1 MQLGNHRSTALHSGL
16 YFHHLPPGSTAVCG
30 AEDSKPPCREM
41 TPSRHRKDRH
51 LLSFGYIYLVIWV
64 WISSSPWVHL
74 PVLLNGPGLI
84 PLWRGPWTHEFDS
97 FCIKLNWK
105 VQSRCYGMVLMAPT
119 LTWLKEDIL
128 KCILKGWKV
137 LRASCFTDLLLAAIP
152 ANVNTGFAVTLLDLG
167 NLLPSFYL
175 CSYRCD
181 FEELWALW
189 SEQVHC
195 VNLGHTSYQP
205 KNIRVI
211 WRGWLIGISPSSMHN
226 AVLKCWNSIRVFF

>member
-1 MQLGNHRSTALHSGL
+1 MEGALNTWIWFLLHKTELEG
-16 YFHHLPPGSTAVCG
+16 AVQM
-30 AEDSKPPCREM
+30 P
-41 TPSRHRKDRH
+41 
-51 LLSFGYIYLVIWV
+51 I
-64 WISSSPWVHL
+64 
-74 PVLLNGPGLI
+74 
-84 PLWRGPWTHEFDS
+84 
-97 FCIKLNWK
+97 
-105 VQSRCYGMVLMAPT
+105 GMVLMAPT

-195 VNLGHTSYQP
+195 VNLGLTSYQP
-205 KNIRVI
+205 RNIRVI
-211 WRGWLIGISPSSMHN
+211 WRGKR
-226 AVLKCWNSIRVFF
+226 VLVNQHLSLLCAQCCLEMLEQHKSVFLAF